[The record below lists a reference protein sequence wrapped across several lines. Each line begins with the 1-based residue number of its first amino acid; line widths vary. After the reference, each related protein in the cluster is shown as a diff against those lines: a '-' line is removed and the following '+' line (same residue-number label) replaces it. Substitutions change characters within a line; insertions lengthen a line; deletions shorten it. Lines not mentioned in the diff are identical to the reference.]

1 MRRTRAELVALDA
14 RHALAAIAGLLPQIT
29 PAADEPGRPPLDL
42 EDLLEPARALPH
54 TTPGA
59 PTMTTRAAALAA
71 LAWLRA
77 MPESLQQVHRTHT
90 AERHRLQ
97 AAEHWTQE
105 HRATLIDKS
114 RQTARDDVAQLVDVA
129 ASHHRTIVDYLNAAD
144 TRPATEQLLDEQRDT
159 RAWARLRPLLDKG
172 AVRDLVAEAEQAGD
186 LPALRALRDELPA
199 YLRRDGAGTI
209 LEQMRH
215 DVSATMRT
223 LTAAIAR
230 TAPADSDEATRAAL
244 QVRVGAL
251 TPLLGHE
258 TSTVQRQ
265 LDSGQYDAL
274 GYAVTRSYL
283 TNDVEAAEAALTSNT
298 AQEAT
303 T

>member
-1 MRRTRAELVALDA
+1 
-14 RHALAAIAGLLPQIT
+14 
-29 PAADEPGRPPLDL
+29 
-42 EDLLEPARALPH
+42 
-54 TTPGA
+54 
-59 PTMTTRAAALAA
+59 MTTRTAALAA
-71 LAWLRA
+71 LAWLQA
-77 MPESLQQVHRTHT
+77 MPERLQQIHRTHT
-90 AERHRLQ
+90 GERDTLQ

-105 HRATLIDKS
+105 HRATLIEKS
-114 RQTARDDVAQLVDVA
+114 RQQARDDVAQLVDVA
-129 ASHHRTIVDYLNAAD
+129 ASHHRTIVDYLNAPD

-172 AVRDLVAEAEQAGD
+172 ADVRELTAEAEQAGD

-199 YLRRDGAGTI
+199 YLRRDGAGTT

-215 DVSATMRT
+215 DVSAALRT
-223 LTAAIAR
+223 LTGAIAR